1 MKEKERKSSA
11 RDMTQGSPM
20 RLILGFALPMML
32 GFLFQQFY
40 NMADTVIVGR
50 FLGVNA
56 LAAVGVTGSIN
67 FFVIGFCMGIC
78 NGFAIPVA
86 QKFGAKDEKGLK
98 AYVANSAI
106 LAAIFGIVMT
116 VLVVLFCRE
125 ILEIMNTP
133 ADIADGAYDYIIII
147 FAGIPATILYNMVS
161 GYIRSLGDAKT
172 PVVFLTISSILNIIL
187 DLVCILVLEMG
198 VAGAAWATI
207 VSQGVSGIACLVYM
221 IKHYPVLRLKREE
234 WRLNS
239 HFVGVL
245 CKMGIPMG
253 LQYSITAIGSVIL
266 QVAVNSLGAAAVAAV
281 AAGSKI
287 GCFFCCPYDA
297 LGATMATYGGQNVG
311 ARRLDRIGAGLKSC
325 VLLGTVYSG
334 ISLALILLWGKN
346 ISYLF
351 VSRGETGI
359 VQDIYQF
366 LVLNAVF
373 YFLLSLVNSI
383 RFLIQGMGYSIF
395 AVTAGVCEMVARTLV
410 AFFLVP
416 VFGYTAICL
425 SNGLAWVAADL
436 FLVPAYFYVVKH
448 LRKMLGIRK
457 GDVL

>member
-56 LAAVGVTGSIN
+56 LAAVGATGSIN

-106 LAAIFGIVMT
+106 LAAIFGSAMT

-125 ILEIMNTP
+125 ILEVMNTP
-133 ADIADGAYDYIIII
+133 ADIINGAYDYIIII
-147 FAGIPATILYNMVS
+147 FAGLPATILYNMVS

-198 VAGAAWATI
+198 VAGAAWATV

-221 IKHYPVLRLKREE
+221 IKHYPVLRLKRED
-234 WRLNS
+234 WKLNS

-281 AAGSKI
+281 AAGSKM

-325 VLLGTVYSG
+325 VLLGAAYSG
-334 ISLALILLWGKN
+334 ISLALILFWGKN

-395 AVTAGVCEMVARTLV
+395 AVTAGVCEMAARTLV

-436 FLVPAYFYVVKH
+436 FLVPAYFYVIKH